1 MTTRLG
7 KIASSCGL
15 VLAIVFGWLLYVEA
29 VCFVRLWAADP
40 GTDLIPRDRLKQVY
54 KNADWVDA
62 FANEWKPS
70 NVFAYKAYVGWER
83 KPFAGR
89 AINIDDASMRRSAH
103 SQCGIDA
110 YTIWMFGGSTVWG
123 AGTPDWLTIPSQL
136 AEMYERDGR
145 PVCIHNY
152 GQQAWVNSQ
161 EVVKFNLEL
170 KTGQRKPDLVIFY
183 DGPGDVY
190 ETYQSGKAG
199 LHQNFDSMAGM
210 FERRASAGSGSFEYL
225 LSSNA
230 GRVLTQNTLQAH
242 MNAPKDPNFI
252 AQESLRNYMENV
264 RFVQA
269 LAREYGF
276 TPAFFWQ
283 PTISLGHKHLT
294 PAEQVARDAA
304 RQHTPGLEDANQ
316 AAYALFEANCKAPL
330 FCIMD
335 AFDQAD
341 GTIYFDDAHV
351 DAEGNRLIAKKM
363 YEALH
368 AQPAAASN
376 IAPTSG
382 TGSPTTL
389 K

>member
-1 MTTRLG
+1 MTTRLR
-7 KIASSCGL
+7 KAASYFGL
-15 VLAIVFGWLLYVEA
+15 VLAITFGWLLYVEA

-40 GTDLIPRDRLKQVY
+40 GADLIPRDRLKQVY

-83 KPFAGR
+83 KPFTGKT
-89 AINIDDASMRRSAH
+89 INIDETNMRLSAH
-103 SQCGIDA
+103 SQCAIDA
-110 YTIWMFGGSTVWG
+110 YTIWVFGGSTVWG
-123 AGTPDWLTIPSQL
+123 AGTPDWLSIPSQL
-136 AEMYERDGR
+136 AEMYEKDGR
-145 PVCIHNY
+145 PVCVHNY

-161 EVVKFNLEL
+161 EVVKFTLEL
-170 KTGQRKPDLVIFY
+170 KTAQRNPDLVIFY

-210 FERRASAGSGSFEYL
+210 FERRTSAGSGSFQYL
-225 LSSNA
+225 LSTNA
-230 GRVLTQNTLQAH
+230 GRILMPAPTHTALQ
-242 MNAPKDPNFI
+242 KDPNII
-252 AQESLRNYMENV
+252 AQQTIQTYMDNV

-276 TPAFFWQ
+276 APAFFWQ

-294 PAEQVARDAA
+294 PAEQIARDAA
-304 RQHTPGLEDANQ
+304 RQRTPGLEEANQ

-351 DAEGNRLIAKKM
+351 DAEGNWLIAKKM
-363 YEALH
+363 YDALH
-368 AQPAAASN
+368 AQSAAASN
-376 IAPTSG
+376 IASTSG